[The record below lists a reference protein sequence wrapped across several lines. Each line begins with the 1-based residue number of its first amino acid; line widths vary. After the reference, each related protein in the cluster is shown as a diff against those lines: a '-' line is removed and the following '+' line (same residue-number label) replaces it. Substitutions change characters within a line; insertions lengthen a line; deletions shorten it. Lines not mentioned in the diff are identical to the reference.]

1 MELSQRFPLLSVLTE
16 SNLFSP
22 LSILSPVFFFDRV
35 QIGKDLRTLAGP
47 PYVRAGAAGGGE
59 AGGQGRLTLSTA
71 LREPPPPGASPPP
84 APSPAA
90 VERTARRFHLVF
102 SLCNRIPGFRRS
114 ATRLGYIS

>member
-71 LREPPPPGASPPP
+71 LREPPPREPPP
-84 APSPAA
+84 HPLLPRLRWRGLLGAF
-90 VERTARRFHLVF
+90 TWF
-102 SLCNRIPGFRRS
+102 SLS
-114 ATRLGYIS
+114 ATESRVFVAAPLG